1 MEIGGRDP
9 TADSDL
15 FSSPCGEQVIFL
27 VKFRF
32 AGPWVAATTSR
43 VSISSAVR
51 SRQVASRLKEYPVY
65 LSFLFLIGQV
75 MHMKRVRKN
84 RTQGRLCVERLEA
97 RRYLAA
103 DVGNSFL
110 DSGVEYIPNELLV
123 QYATQSMT
131 VKRGP
136 AFVGIDA
143 EVSETIHTKAMQS
156 NGLGVLERVTLGSG
170 ISMQSAM
177 EAIKRN
183 PNVLYVEPNYIYR
196 PAVISNDTYYTNGSL
211 WGMYSNDSPSGV
223 GPSGTTNQF
232 GSQAE
237 KAWNDNI
244 TGSSNVII
252 GVVDEG
258 IQATHPDLVDNMW
271 VNPFEVAGDGI
282 DNDGNGYVDDI
293 RGWDFVANDNSVYDG
308 TSDDH
313 GTHVAGTIGAT
324 GGNGTGVVGVNWD
337 VTMISLK
344 FLGATGGSTANA
356 VKALDYVTDLKN
368 RHGLNIVATSNSWGG
383 GGYSQ
388 ALHDAIIRSANKN
401 ILFVAAAGNGGSD
414 GIGDSNDTVA
424 NYPSNYNTTVGT
436 STQAAASYDSVIAVA
451 SITSTGAISGFSNF
465 GTTTVDIGAPG
476 SGVWSTVPSN
486 TYASYNGTSMAT
498 PHVTGAVALYA
509 STKPVGTSAASI
521 KQAILQSATPTAS
534 LAGKTVTGGRLNVY
548 EAVRSQY
555 AINVSAPTPAATTT
569 EAGGAVS
576 FSVTLGSAPTANVTI
591 PLTSSDTT
599 EGTISTASIVFTPT
613 NWNTPQTV
621 TVTGVDDS
629 IDDGNVGY
637 IVLLGAATSSDTNY
651 NGLNPSDVSL
661 TNTDNDT
668 AGITVSAP
676 SGTTTTEAG
685 GSVTFTIRLNSEP
698 TANVT
703 IGISSSDTTEG
714 SVSAASLVFTAGN
727 WSVAQ
732 SVTVTGVDD
741 TLVDGNI
748 VYSVILAAAISTDS
762 TYNGLNPADFSFTN
776 NDNDLPPPTKFYVV
790 DDATTNRTFEYD
802 AAGGAVENYL
812 LGSANTTPR
821 GVATNVAGDRVW
833 VVDNNRTV
841 YVYNNS
847 GGLLGSWVAG
857 SLPTNALVEGITTD
871 GTNVWI
877 VDNRGDRVYYYAGAA
892 SRVSGTQNATSN
904 FALNSS
910 NLNPKDLVTDGTFL
924 WVVNDAASDRVFRY
938 NRSGVLQNS
947 WAINTAN
954 TRPTGITL
962 DPSNGSQDIWI
973 VDSGTDR
980 VYRYANARTL
990 TAPTLTSF
998 FALAAGNTNPQ
1009 GIADPPAFDAM
1020 GHFEVF
1026 VDGPTEPLIGQVE
1039 ESIFPIAMEWRAKS
1053 SETSGSE
1060 FLQRSWSPSK
1070 GSSERFS
1077 VIASRPW
1084 HVGQELAY
1092 RADFVS
1098 ASTEGPR
1105 RETSQTRITKP
1116 TANVLR
1122 DQVFADLGLGLP

>member
-1 MEIGGRDP
+1 
-9 TADSDL
+9 
-15 FSSPCGEQVIFL
+15 
-27 VKFRF
+27 
-32 AGPWVAATTSR
+32 
-43 VSISSAVR
+43 
-51 SRQVASRLKEYPVY
+51 LKEYPVY
-65 LSFLFLIGQV
+65 LSFFFLIGQV

-103 DVGNSFL
+103 DVGNSLL

-143 EVSETIHTKAMQS
+143 EVSETIHTKAMQAS
-156 NGLGVLERVTLGSG
+156 GLGVLERLTLGSG

-196 PAVISNDTYYTNGSL
+196 PSVVSNDTYYTNGSL
-211 WGMYSNDSPSGV
+211 WGMYSNDSPAAV

-356 VKALDYVTDLKN
+356 IKALDYVTDLKN

-451 SITSTGAISGFSNF
+451 SITNTGAISGFSNF
-465 GTTTVDIGAPG
+465 GATTVDIGAPG

-629 IDDGNVGY
+629 IDDGNVAY

-714 SVSAASLVFTAGN
+714 TVSAASLVFTAGN

-821 GVATNVAGDRVW
+821 GVATNAAGNRVW

-857 SLPTNALVEGITTD
+857 SLPTNAIVEGITTD
-871 GTNVWI
+871 GTNLWI

-892 SRVSGTQNATSN
+892 SRISGTQNATSS

-910 NLNPKDLVTDGTFL
+910 NLSPKDLVTDGTFI
-924 WVVNDAASDRVFRY
+924 WVVNDSTSDRVFRY
-938 NRSGVLQNS
+938 NLAGVLQNS
-947 WAINTAN
+947 WAINSAN
-954 TRPTGITL
+954 SLPTGITL
-962 DPSNGSQDIWI
+962 DPSNGSQDLWI

-1009 GIADPPAFDAM
+1009 GIADPPASDAT
-1020 GHFEVF
+1020 GYFEIF
-1026 VDGPTEPLIGQVE
+1026 VDGPMEPVIGQVV
-1039 ESIFPIAMEWRAKS
+1039 ESIFPIAMEWRVKS
-1053 SETSGSE
+1053 AETSGSE
-1060 FLQRSWSPSK
+1060 FVQQPWSTSN

-1077 VIASRPW
+1077 VIASRLR
-1084 HVGQELAY
+1084 HVGPEPAY
-1092 RADFVS
+1092 RADLLF

-1105 RETSQTRITKP
+1105 RETSQSRITKP
-1116 TANVLR
+1116 TANALR
-1122 DQVFADLGLGLP
+1122 DQVFVDLGLGLP